1 MEEPAAHAGQKRHAP
16 ESPSPVSVVTPKDED
31 IQAGGS
37 AASNTGEDKARCRP
51 ILKRSRACIQCRQA
65 KVKCDGEMPCS
76 RCVQRRKGDACRL
89 QDGGGVSKGDANLG
103 IGLAQRHQGAARAS
117 TCTGPGLAGL
127 GQPWAGSDLFAG
139 QPMGANVLLRASHS
153 PGDGWPQG
161 LTAPSVSAVNGL
173 STGSMQTGSE
183 WGTGGKGVGLEG
195 MGGGMGGLFGAQSA
209 GSVAGIGLAP
219 SLSAVNGLST
229 GSMRTGS
236 EWGTGGK
243 GVGLEGMGIGIG
255 GLLGAQSAGSV
266 AGIGPGSLNAAP
278 SVLSDLIRQC
288 IASSRSLLSAWGFS
302 SHA

>member
-1 MEEPAAHAGQKRHAP
+1 MEEPAADAGQKRHAP

-37 AASNTGEDKARCRP
+37 AASNTGEDKAWCRR

-127 GQPWAGSDLFAG
+127 GQPWAGSDPFAG

-195 MGGGMGGLFGAQSA
+195 MGGG
-209 GSVAGIGLAP
+209 
-219 SLSAVNGLST
+219 
-229 GSMRTGS
+229 
-236 EWGTGGK
+236 
-243 GVGLEGMGIGIG
+243 IG

>member
-1 MEEPAAHAGQKRHAP
+1 MEEPAALAGQKRHAP

-37 AASNTGEDKARCRP
+37 AASNTGEDKAWCRR
-51 ILKRSRACIQCRQA
+51 ILKRSRACKQCRQA

-127 GQPWAGSDLFAG
+127 GQPWAGSDLFPG
-139 QPMGANVLLRASHS
+139 QPVGANVLLRASHS

-195 MGGGMGGLFGAQSA
+195 MGGGMGGLLGAQSA

-236 EWGTGGK
+236 EWGVGGK
-243 GVGLEGMGIGIG
+243 GVGLEGMGIGMG